1 MVPSKF
7 KAWLTLLAAVISG
20 LLSSGLIADF
30 ESVTQ
35 IVLVI
40 ATILGALGFTV
51 NQVAL
56 AKAKKAGDA
65 AVAAKPSSGVSGV
78 VGESKDLK

>member
-1 MVPSKF
+1 MVPSKA
-7 KAWLTLLAAVISG
+7 KAWLTLLAAIIGG

-35 IVLVI
+35 IVMLI
-40 ATILGALGFTV
+40 ATLLAALGFGV

-56 AKAKKAGDA
+56 AKAKKAGDE
-65 AVAAKPSSGVSGV
+65 AVEAKPAAGV
-78 VGESKDLK
+78 VSITGEPKDIK